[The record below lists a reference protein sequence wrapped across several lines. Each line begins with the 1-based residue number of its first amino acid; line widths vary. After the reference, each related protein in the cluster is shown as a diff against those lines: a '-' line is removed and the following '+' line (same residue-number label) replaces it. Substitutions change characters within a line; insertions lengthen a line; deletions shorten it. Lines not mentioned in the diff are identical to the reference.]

1 MSRRYGSLQIL
12 AAATLWGTTGPVQVL
27 ARLPV
32 APAAVGGMRILAGG
46 LVLLAW
52 TLARHGPGPLATPD
66 RRGPGPLATPGRR
79 GPGPL
84 ATLAR
89 QRRHWRPLL
98 AASCATGVF
107 QASYF
112 TSVSRTGA
120 ALATAIV
127 FGVAPV
133 ATGLAARITG
143 RSPLGW
149 GWAAGTGCAVAGCVL
164 LLLPGRAGRVDSMG
178 VALALVA
185 AGCYA
190 VYTVSAKRLADDGT
204 DMPAAVSVTLIAG
217 GLLLTPWLVAAG
229 PGLFSGRA
237 LLTAA
242 WLGPV
247 TTAVA
252 YMLFVQ
258 GLRTVSAATA
268 GTLSL
273 AEPLVAALVG
283 IGLLHEHLAAPAVI
297 GCGLLAAGL
306 ACASLVPS
314 AASAALADPHREGDR
329 LQGLLH
335 DTGQVISTH
344 WLQYRGASR
353 SCSLCSG
360 REVTPTRAPA
370 APATAAPPA
379 EAATS
384 HRVTRGRSRHDDR
397 LATTSSASDRAP
409 AATQARAD
417 PACAAGPC
425 SAASA
430 PSPRARSRAPS
441 ARPNTRAATSSAA
454 APTHGRAGTD
464 GQARAVT
471 PSATRPAA
479 TAKAPRRS
487 SDGTSVDVTC
497 TLPSRP
503 PSSAAR
509 LMDDPYVRLPVLA
522 EVTVPVD
529 VHRGQARG
537 EDVVAGFREQHLRP
551 GLPLTDG
558 AGDVQGARDGRPD
571 PGAQAGVHPD
581 PGVER

>member
-1 MSRRYGSLQIL
+1 MSRHYGALL
-12 AAATLWGTTGPVQVL
+12 VLGAAVLWGTTGPVQVL

-32 APAAVGGMRILAGG
+32 APAAVGGMRILTGG

-52 TLARHGPGPLATPD
+52 TLVRWATGRMASPLS
-66 RRGPGPLATPGRR
+66 
-79 GPGPL
+79 
-84 ATLAR
+84 

-98 AASCATGVF
+98 AASGATGVF
-107 QASYF
+107 QAAYF

-133 ATGLAARITG
+133 TTGLAARIIG

-164 LLLPGRAGRVDSMG
+164 LLLPGHASRADG
-178 VALALVA
+178 VGVVLAIVA

-190 VYTVSAKRLADDGT
+190 VYTVSAKRLADDGAA
-204 DMPAAVSVTLIAG
+204 MPAAVSITLIAG
-217 GLLLTPWLVAAG
+217 AMLLTPWLVAAG

-237 LLTAA
+237 LLTTA

-247 TTAVA
+247 TTAIA

-273 AEPLVAALVG
+273 AEPLVAALAG
-283 IGLLHEHLAAPAVI
+283 IGLLHEHLTAPAVI
-297 GCGLLAAGL
+297 GCGMLAAGL
-306 ACASLVPS
+306 ACASLRPAQRARPPRNAKPWAQS
-314 AASAALADPHREGDR
+314 YLSWSRATPPAA
-329 LQGLLH
+329 
-335 DTGQVISTH
+335 
-344 WLQYRGASR
+344 
-353 SCSLCSG
+353 
-360 REVTPTRAPA
+360 RAPA
-370 APATAAPPA
+370 APARAAPPA

-384 HRVTRGRSRHDDR
+384 HQVTRGRSGQDFR

-417 PACAAGPC
+417 PASAAGPC

-441 ARPNTRAATSSAA
+441 ARPNTWAATSSAA

-471 PSATRPAA
+471 PSATRPTA
-479 TAKAPRRS
+479 TAVAPRRS
-487 SDGTSVDVTC
+487 SDTIEVEVTC
-497 TLPSRP
+497 ASLQDVR
-503 PSSAAR
+503 AAR
-509 LMDDPYVRLPVLA
+509 GSGPAADPPHQYPRPAVSVRV
-522 EVTVPVD
+522 
-529 VHRGQARG
+529 
-537 EDVVAGFREQHLRP
+537 
-551 GLPLTDG
+551 
-558 AGDVQGARDGRPD
+558 
-571 PGAQAGVHPD
+571 
-581 PGVER
+581 

>member
-12 AAATLWGTTGPVQVL
+12 AAATLWGTTGLVQVL

-52 TLARHGPGPLATPD
+52 TLARRGPRQLATPAH
-66 RRGPGPLATPGRR
+66 RGPGPLA
-79 GPGPL
+79 
-84 ATLAR
+84 ALAR

-107 QASYF
+107 QAAYF

-133 ATGLAARITG
+133 TTGLAARIIG

-164 LLLPGRAGRVDSMG
+164 LLLPGRAGRVDSIG

-190 VYTVSAKRLADDGT
+190 VYTVSAKRLADDGAA
-204 DMPAAVSVTLIAG
+204 MPAAVSITLIAG

-258 GLRTVSAATA
+258 GLRTVPAATA

-273 AEPLVAALVG
+273 AEPLVAALAG
-283 IGLLHEHLAAPAVI
+283 IGLLHEHLTAPAVI

-306 ACASLVPS
+306 AFASLQPS
-314 AASAALADPHREGDR
+314 RRRARPLRLALARGPG
-329 LQGLLH
+329 
-335 DTGQVISTH
+335 TGAVAGS
-344 WLQYRGASR
+344 
-353 SCSLCSG
+353 
-360 REVTPTRAPA
+360 APDA
-370 APATAAPPA
+370 
-379 EAATS
+379 
-384 HRVTRGRSRHDDR
+384 
-397 LATTSSASDRAP
+397 
-409 AATQARAD
+409 
-417 PACAAGPC
+417 AAG
-425 SAASA
+425 
-430 PSPRARSRAPS
+430 SR
-441 ARPNTRAATSSAA
+441 
-454 APTHGRAGTD
+454 
-464 GQARAVT
+464 
-471 PSATRPAA
+471 
-479 TAKAPRRS
+479 
-487 SDGTSVDVTC
+487 
-497 TLPSRP
+497 
-503 PSSAAR
+503 
-509 LMDDPYVRLPVLA
+509 
-522 EVTVPVD
+522 
-529 VHRGQARG
+529 
-537 EDVVAGFREQHLRP
+537 
-551 GLPLTDG
+551 
-558 AGDVQGARDGRPD
+558 
-571 PGAQAGVHPD
+571 
-581 PGVER
+581 

>member
-1 MSRRYGSLQIL
+1 MSRRYGSFQVL
-12 AAATLWGTTGPVQVL
+12 AAAILWGTTGPVQVL

-52 TLARHGPGPLATPD
+52 TLAR
-66 RRGPGPLATPGRR
+66 R

-107 QASYF
+107 QAAYF

-133 ATGLAARITG
+133 TTGLAARIIG

-149 GWAAGTGCAVAGCVL
+149 GWAAGTGCAIAGCVL
-164 LLLPGRAGRVDSMG
+164 LLLPGRASRVDG
-178 VALALVA
+178 VGVVLAIVA

-190 VYTVSAKRLADDGT
+190 VYTVSAKRLADDGAA
-204 DMPAAVSVTLIAG
+204 MAAAVSITLIAG

-252 YMLFVQ
+252 YMLFVRGLRTISAAAAGTLSLAEPLVAALATAIVFGVAPVTTGLAARIIGRAPLGWGWAAGTGCAVAGCVLLLLPAHASRADGVGVVLAVLAAGCYAVYTVSAKRLADDGAAMPAAVSITLIAGGLLLTPWLVAAGPGLFSGRALLTAAWLGPVTTAAAYMLFVQ

-273 AEPLVAALVG
+273 AEPLVAALAG
-283 IGLLHEHLAAPAVI
+283 IGLLHEHLTAPAVI

-306 ACASLVPS
+306 AFASLQPS
-314 AASAALADPHREGDR
+314 RRRARPLRLALARGPG
-329 LQGLLH
+329 
-335 DTGQVISTH
+335 TGAVAGS
-344 WLQYRGASR
+344 
-353 SCSLCSG
+353 
-360 REVTPTRAPA
+360 APDA
-370 APATAAPPA
+370 
-379 EAATS
+379 
-384 HRVTRGRSRHDDR
+384 
-397 LATTSSASDRAP
+397 
-409 AATQARAD
+409 
-417 PACAAGPC
+417 AAG
-425 SAASA
+425 
-430 PSPRARSRAPS
+430 SR
-441 ARPNTRAATSSAA
+441 
-454 APTHGRAGTD
+454 
-464 GQARAVT
+464 
-471 PSATRPAA
+471 
-479 TAKAPRRS
+479 
-487 SDGTSVDVTC
+487 
-497 TLPSRP
+497 
-503 PSSAAR
+503 
-509 LMDDPYVRLPVLA
+509 
-522 EVTVPVD
+522 
-529 VHRGQARG
+529 
-537 EDVVAGFREQHLRP
+537 
-551 GLPLTDG
+551 
-558 AGDVQGARDGRPD
+558 
-571 PGAQAGVHPD
+571 
-581 PGVER
+581 

>member
-52 TLARHGPGPLATPD
+52 TLAR
-66 RRGPGPLATPGRR
+66 RGPGRLATPGRR

-107 QASYF
+107 QAAYF

-133 ATGLAARITG
+133 TTGLAARIIG

-149 GWAAGTGCAVAGCVL
+149 GWAAGTGCAIAGCVL
-164 LLLPGRAGRVDSMG
+164 LLLPGHASRVDG
-178 VALALVA
+178 VGVVLAIVA

-190 VYTVSAKRLADDGT
+190 VYTVSAKRLADDGAA
-204 DMPAAVSVTLIAG
+204 MPAAVSITLIAG

-258 GLRTVSAATA
+258 GLRTVPAATA

-273 AEPLVAALVG
+273 AEPLVAALAG
-283 IGLLHEHLAAPAVI
+283 IGLLHEHLTAPAVI

-306 ACASLVPS
+306 AFASLQPS
-314 AASAALADPHREGDR
+314 RRRARPLRLALARGPG
-329 LQGLLH
+329 
-335 DTGQVISTH
+335 TGAVA
-344 WLQYRGASR
+344 G
-353 SCSLCSG
+353 
-360 REVTPTRAPA
+360 
-370 APATAAPPA
+370 
-379 EAATS
+379 
-384 HRVTRGRSRHDDR
+384 
-397 LATTSSASDRAP
+397 SASD
-409 AATQARAD
+409 AAT
-417 PACAAGPC
+417 G
-425 SAASA
+425 
-430 PSPRARSRAPS
+430 SR
-441 ARPNTRAATSSAA
+441 
-454 APTHGRAGTD
+454 
-464 GQARAVT
+464 
-471 PSATRPAA
+471 
-479 TAKAPRRS
+479 
-487 SDGTSVDVTC
+487 
-497 TLPSRP
+497 
-503 PSSAAR
+503 
-509 LMDDPYVRLPVLA
+509 
-522 EVTVPVD
+522 
-529 VHRGQARG
+529 
-537 EDVVAGFREQHLRP
+537 
-551 GLPLTDG
+551 
-558 AGDVQGARDGRPD
+558 
-571 PGAQAGVHPD
+571 
-581 PGVER
+581 